1 MKDAIIGLTQA
12 RVAVMANPTN
22 MSESL
27 GVELKRSLTSH
38 CLKEKIE
45 EKKKSRFLWYQEK
58 LNNVT
63 LLNCAN
69 IVQQHKE
76 SWKVSWTT

>member
-45 EKKKSRFLWYQEK
+45 EKKKRRFW
-58 LNNVT
+58 
-63 LLNCAN
+63 
-69 IVQQHKE
+69 
-76 SWKVSWTT
+76 